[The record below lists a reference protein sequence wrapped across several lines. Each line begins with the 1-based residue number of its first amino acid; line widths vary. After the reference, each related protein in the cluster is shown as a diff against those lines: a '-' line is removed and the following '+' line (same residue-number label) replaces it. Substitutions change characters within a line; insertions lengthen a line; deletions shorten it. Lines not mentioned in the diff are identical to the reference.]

1 MEFERKIFPG
11 FMTADILNEIQK
23 NDVRITV
30 RSSGLQRQDHLHVNV
45 STILH
50 GKQKEM
56 KNYVKKSKRV
66 EEYAR
71 RFPRGHW
78 SFLGPGSEKKWY
90 ATYNSKPNGCWDRTA
105 ETMMQFFRKIWSPS
119 VPLYQCLGERRIKK
133 HSRRKDNNT
142 FHSK

>member
-71 RFPRGHW
+71 SSRSLVFPRTW
-78 SFLGPGSEKKWY
+78 
-90 ATYNSKPNGCWDRTA
+90 
-105 ETMMQFFRKIWSPS
+105 FRKEVVRHI
-119 VPLYQCLGERRIKK
+119 Q
-133 HSRRKDNNT
+133 
-142 FHSK
+142 